1 MKLSIVAAVAAN
13 GVIGRE
19 GGMPWHYP
27 EDLEHFKE
35 TTTGHPVIMGRRT
48 FESIRERIGGP
59 LPDRTNVVLTSNP
72 DSLPDGVVGVGSV
85 EEAVSAARARNDEAY
100 VVGGETVYQQ
110 FLPRADELILTEL
123 EAEYEGDTRFP
134 DWDREAWKEVERDD
148 REAFAFVTYRRR
160 ATSES

>member
-27 EDLEHFKE
+27 EDLQHFKQ

-48 FESIRERIGGP
+48 FESIRDRLGGP
-59 LPDRTNVVLTSNP
+59 LPDRTNIVLTSTP

-85 EEAVSAARARNDEAY
+85 DEAVSAARARDDEAY
-100 VVGGETVYQQ
+100 VVGGETVYRQ
-110 FLPRADELILTEL
+110 FLPDADELVLTEL
-123 EAEYEGDTRFP
+123 SEEYEGDTHFP
-134 DWDREAWKEVERDD
+134 DWSHENWTEVERDD
-148 REAFAFVTYRRR
+148 REEFAFVTYRRR
-160 ATSES
+160 ASTRS